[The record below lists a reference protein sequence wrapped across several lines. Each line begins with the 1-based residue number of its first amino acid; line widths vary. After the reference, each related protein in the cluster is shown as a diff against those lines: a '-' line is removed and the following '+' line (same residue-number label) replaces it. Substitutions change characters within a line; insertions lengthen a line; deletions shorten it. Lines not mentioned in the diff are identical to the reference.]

1 MSNAPAMV
9 TDRRDRWALALLGV
23 VLFGLAAWRVAFVLA
38 GPDLDTDAYGHHAI
52 ARQILAH
59 PRDLGVHWVWLPLFH
74 YLQAVAVL
82 LGATLTTVRLANVLV
97 VAAIPLTLYALLR
110 RRELDEKRPWTGV
123 PALAALITAFSPLS
137 MQMGTTGQP
146 EPLFGLLTLLV
157 LYFLEAKR
165 PLAAAFALAA
175 AALVRYEGWAIL
187 AAVSGLLA
195 LDFLRKGKSG
205 LFVGWRSVLVVAIPA
220 VAILG
225 WAAARRPFDPGWFW
239 FLKGTRTFA
248 NDALGAKSSLD
259 LGYRQLFKDLRY
271 YPYDVAYLCFGY
283 PLWLVPLGV
292 WRTLRREGLTFLG
305 VNLAILAFITYV
317 WIQRGSL
324 GLSRHFMVLIPFYAT
339 LAAHGIALV
348 ADALRWGVRR
358 LGAEEDPATASYIG
372 VVVALG
378 CAAAMVTYQQMD
390 GWMMDWRDKARA
402 LFTDRFNVAAH
413 LRTLPPSAT
422 IFCDEPSIEIFS
434 GLDRHRFD
442 RSFIGTDEG
451 STKRVVD
458 AASREGEV
466 YVATWADKLTSLRKV
481 GSLDYRPPGS
491 SRKDEEGL
499 AVIRVV
505 RK

>member
-1 MSNAPAMV
+1 MTQGTM
-9 TDRRDRWALALLGV
+9 DRRDRWSLALLGV

-74 YLQAVAVL
+74 YVQAFFVL
-82 LGATLTTVRLANVLV
+82 FGATLTSVRLANVLV

-110 RRELDEKRPWTGV
+110 RRELDEGRGFSGV
-123 PALAALITAFSPLS
+123 PMIAALVTAFSPLS

-146 EPLFGLLTLLV
+146 EPIFGLLTLLV
-157 LYFLEAKR
+157 LYFLQAKR

-175 AALVRYEGWAIL
+175 ASLVRYEGWAIL
-187 AAVSGLLA
+187 AAVGGLLA
-195 LDFLRKGKSG
+195 LDFLRKGRSG
-205 LFVGWRSVLVVAIPA
+205 LWLGWRSALVVVIPA
-220 VAILG
+220 IAILG

-248 NDALGAKSSLD
+248 NEALGAKSSLD
-259 LGYRQLFKDLRY
+259 LGYKQLFKDLRY
-271 YPYDVAYLCFGY
+271 YVYDVAYLCFGY
-283 PLWLVPLGV
+283 PLWVVPLGV
-292 WRTLRREGLTFLG
+292 WRTFRREGLTFFG
-305 VNLAILAFITYV
+305 INCTILAFITYV

-339 LAAHGIALV
+339 LAAHGIAALG
-348 ADALRWGVRR
+348 DAVRWGVRR
-358 LGAEEDPATASYIG
+358 LGAEEDPATASYIA
-372 VVVALG
+372 VVVAGG
-378 CAAAMVTYQQMD
+378 CAAALVSYQQLE

-413 LRTLPPSAT
+413 LRSIEPSAT

-434 GLDRHRFD
+434 GLDRHRFN
-442 RSFIGTDEG
+442 RAWIGTDEG
-451 STKRVVD
+451 STRRVVD
-458 AASREGEV
+458 AASREGVV
-466 YVATWADKLTSLRKV
+466 YVATWADKLTALRKV

-491 SRKDEEGL
+491 SIKDEEGL